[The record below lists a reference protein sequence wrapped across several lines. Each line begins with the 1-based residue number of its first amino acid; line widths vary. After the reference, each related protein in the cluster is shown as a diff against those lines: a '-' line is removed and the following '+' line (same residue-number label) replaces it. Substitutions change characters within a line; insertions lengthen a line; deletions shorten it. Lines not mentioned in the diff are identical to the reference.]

1 MTSPNSFHFHSS
13 TSLSHVD
20 TGVVMTGGSISLIL
34 STTLL
39 KPLSISSSVNS
50 YSLHWLIPPF
60 FCYQVD
66 ITASVKNIKKA
77 LKSCSHIE
85 NYAVIVHFLAKHL
98 KQIVAYYRIYFTQT
112 LCIFNLDIHNPAY
125 AFFRYSCLSCWSSI
139 VRIRPS
145 PIARPDY
152 APHSA
157 QASAIIHYSPENP

>member
-60 FCYQVD
+60 SVPDRYHCICQEYQ
-66 ITASVKNIKKA
+66 KA

-112 LCIFNLDIHNPAY
+112 LCIFNRIY
-125 AFFRYSCLSCWSSI
+125 IIQFMLSSNTAVYPVGQYRPDSAITNSSSRLCSTLCSSI
-139 VRIRPS
+139 R
-145 PIARPDY
+145 D
-152 APHSA
+152 
-157 QASAIIHYSPENP
+157 NPLFS